1 MERQIMSSD
10 PEWDRMSDKA
20 KAKYIEILRAIPIG
34 RRFEI
39 TIELCNTVQELMAA
53 GIRDMHPGISEEDV
67 RKEIIRRTV
76 PEDLRKKVYGW

>member
-1 MERQIMSSD
+1 MSSD
-10 PEWDRMSDKA
+10 PEWDRMSEKA

-34 RRFEI
+34 RRLEI
-39 TIELCNTVQELMAA
+39 TIELCNTVRDLMAA
-53 GIRDMHPGISEEDV
+53 GIRAAQPGISDEEV